1 MGVLPRRSPAQEEWE
16 LEVTMEMVL
25 ALRVAP
31 KLRYDD
37 ADSRSVA
44 PHDRLDPV
52 HVFANIGVDP
62 WDAFLSARP
71 HGSPGHQTLKD
82 PATHQ
87 GTPGITLEDKRL
99 RSMV

>member
-1 MGVLPRRSPAQEEWE
+1 MGARGDDGDGVG
-16 LEVTMEMVL
+16 
-25 ALRVAP
+25 ALRVTVAP

-37 ADSRSVA
+37 AESRSVA
-44 PHDRLDPV
+44 PYDRLDPV

-82 PATHQ
+82 PSTHQ
-87 GTPGITLEDKRL
+87 GTPGVTLEDKRR

>member
-1 MGVLPRRSPAQEEWE
+1 MGARGDDGDGVG
-16 LEVTMEMVL
+16 
-25 ALRVAP
+25 ALRVRVAP

-44 PHDRLDPV
+44 PHDCLDPV

-87 GTPGITLEDKRL
+87 GTPGVSLEDKR
-99 RSMV
+99 